1 MIERTISE
9 LQEKIKVGIL
19 IEDDKFLYSSIDFQ
33 KIFFWK
39 KLKKTLRCENRN
51 KKKIWFL
58 KSFGNTF
65 FKMVH
70 KFN

>member
-1 MIERTISE
+1 MIEK

-39 KLKKTLRCENRN
+39 KVKKSLRCEKNP
-51 KKKIWFL
+51 KKKI
-58 KSFGNTF
+58 
-65 FKMVH
+65 
-70 KFN
+70 